1 MRMTLGIA
9 AIGFGLLCSGAHV
22 AAHHAFSSEYD
33 EEKVVT
39 MTGTVTQVEWTNPH
53 ARFFVEVVAEDETVT
68 SWSFELASPNS
79 LTRSGWGRRTLS
91 VGDTVT
97 VTGFA
102 AMSGKNMASTRSV
115 TLADGSAL
123 FSGTQ
128 GVQ

>member
-1 MRMTLGIA
+1 MRTVLTVVVGA
-9 AIGFGLLCSGAHV
+9 AWLLAAEPGLP
-22 AAHHAFSSEYD
+22 HHSFTAEFDVNRPFEL
-33 EEKVVT
+33 
-39 MTGTVTQVEWTNPH
+39 TGTVSSVEWTNPH
-53 ARFFVEVVAEDETVT
+53 ARFFIEVVDEDETVAT
-68 SWSFELASPNS
+68 WSFELASPNS

-102 AMSGKNMASTRSV
+102 ARSGRNMASTRSV
-115 TLADGSAL
+115 TLADGSSL